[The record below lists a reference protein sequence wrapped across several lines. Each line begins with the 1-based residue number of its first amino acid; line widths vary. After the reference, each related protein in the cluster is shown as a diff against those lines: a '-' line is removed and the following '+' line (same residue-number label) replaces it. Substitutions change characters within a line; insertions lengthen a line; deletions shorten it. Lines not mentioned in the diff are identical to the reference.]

1 MTKEIMRCFIGLGSN
16 IGDRRSFLENA
27 VAMITDIVNV
37 SSLYE
42 TAPIG
47 GPEQEPFLN
56 MVVELQTLLG
66 PYEVLEL
73 CRKLEA
79 NAYRERTIRWGPRT
93 LDADVLIYGNLVL
106 DDVELTLPHPR
117 MWNRAFVMYP
127 LAELAPELLPEDW
140 EVSVIG
146 QEVKLIQS

>member
-1 MTKEIMRCFIGLGSN
+1 M
-16 IGDRRSFLENA
+16 GDRKSFLENA

-56 MVVELQTLLG
+56 MVVELQTVLG
-66 PYEVLEL
+66 PYEVLGL

-79 NAYRERTIRWGPRT
+79 NADRERTIRWGPRT

-127 LAELAPELLPEDW
+127 LAELAPDLLPEDW

-146 QEVKLIQS
+146 QEVKLIES

>member
-1 MTKEIMRCFIGLGSN
+1 M
-16 IGDRRSFLENA
+16 
-27 VAMITDIVNV
+27 NV

-56 MVVELQTLLG
+56 MVVELQTFLG

-79 NAYRERTIRWGPRT
+79 HADRERTIRWGPRT
-93 LDADVLIYGNLVL
+93 LDADVLLYGNLVL
-106 DDVELTLPHPR
+106 DDLELTLPHPR

-127 LAELAPELLPEDW
+127 LAELAPDLLPEDW

-146 QEVKLIQS
+146 QEVKLIEN

>member
-1 MTKEIMRCFIGLGSN
+1 MRCFIGLGSN

>member
-1 MTKEIMRCFIGLGSN
+1 
-16 IGDRRSFLENA
+16 
-27 VAMITDIVNV
+27 
-37 SSLYE
+37 
-42 TAPIG
+42 
-47 GPEQEPFLN
+47 
-56 MVVELQTLLG
+56 MVVELQTVLG

-79 NAYRERTIRWGPRT
+79 NADRERTIRWGPRT

-127 LAELAPELLPEDW
+127 LAELAPDLLPEDW

-146 QEVKLIQS
+146 QEVKLIES